1 MRCGVNRA
9 LTRHKSHQL
18 RPRGEPKRQLA
29 YSPILQLASGDMQ
42 LGPPS
47 RSYILSNL
55 SPIGMETVPSPA
67 DAPAHSAST
76 AAAAEIQL
84 EARPAA
90 TAVPSHR
97 SNPTDLEIELV
108 HPAASPLELEQYG
121 GGQTSVQVREMEP
134 KDPATKPG
142 SSPIG
147 SIEIE
152 LVRSDAD
159 KSMTMTLRDGKVPS
173 PRSCPRRLRP
183 LHHQHHQHH
192 HHHHHHHHH
201 TTNTLHRAPPQI
213 ELARPGAETML
224 PQPLPAPRD
233 YSKPMI
239 SPEQESADPAAAA
252 ALTKGVTHQEWTAAT
267 TAVVHIR
274 AWWLL

>member
-1 MRCGVNRA
+1 
-9 LTRHKSHQL
+9 
-18 RPRGEPKRQLA
+18 
-29 YSPILQLASGDMQ
+29 
-42 LGPPS
+42 
-47 RSYILSNL
+47 
-55 SPIGMETVPSPA
+55 METVPSPA

-173 PRSCPRRLRP
+173 PRSCQF
-183 LHHQHHQHH
+183 HKHV
-192 HHHHHHHHH
+192 
-201 TTNTLHRAPPQI
+201 TFEPPHMTI
-213 ELARPGAETML
+213 MLWGCHSNALATRCNLSMN
-224 PQPLPAPRD
+224 
-233 YSKPMI
+233 M
-239 SPEQESADPAAAA
+239 SPS
-252 ALTKGVTHQEWTAAT
+252 
-267 TAVVHIR
+267 
-274 AWWLL
+274 